1 MSEALL
7 VREKRVLSVGVNVLP
22 VGCSEVKI
30 FSFRIQL
37 MLPVNKERMARVPV
51 LICDKAIR
59 EGVAQ

>member
-7 VREKRVLSVGVNVLP
+7 VREKRVLSVGVNVLS

-37 MLPVNKERMARVPV
+37 VAPVNKEQMARVPM
-51 LICDKAIR
+51 LICDKEIR
-59 EGVAQ
+59 DRVAQ